1 MATLDITSSTKNN
14 FKIRLEYTAG
24 GGAISITN
32 IGGCRTDSYDSA
44 SQNAQNRVNISIAGN
59 SVSATPSNNT
69 VRFTKNSNYS
79 YWGVGHSLSGLNG
92 NTAVS
97 VSIYTPSNSTI
108 NGLTFNATIN
118 AGTSA
123 TAPTGVTCYVST
135 HTETSVTIGG
145 RYSSDGG
152 SGITTSGYQ
161 YRTATGNWTNCG
173 STITGL
179 TANTPYYFRYY
190 VGNAIGTT
198 YSAEISDTTPDYP
211 HVMRVSVQELT
222 VGNQQGLLLYNPLYR
237 NVTVRMN
244 KGSASG
250 TLLYSGT
257 TSSDSGFWYY
267 FTPNANTLYSSIPN
281 DPDATC
287 VYTVVSG
294 NVTRST
300 SGTYKYKI
308 KNDGTEIPNFDASKW
323 SYSANLTQLTNN
335 NQCII
340 NGYST
345 VTYTVNSQATSS
357 YGATISKYNY
367 KWGNKSTASTI
378 GNTVVGGNG
387 NVLTIEAVDSRKLL
401 TATSKTLTSGQNYV
415 PYTVPTLD
423 YSYTQTRRV
432 DGVTATTY
440 LDVKGKLSVTKFG
453 TSGVNNALYSVY
465 YKVYN
470 YSTGR
475 WTTQFPI
482 ATSEFTLASDGT
494 FTLDDYLI
502 HADGSSGGFTVGTK
516 YAIQLEIK
524 DAQGLLGT
532 LTSSNI
538 LVTDGKLAR
547 DVYQDSNGEYH
558 QGINGLADSNYANK
572 IYGSEKVTGNID
584 FDSNTSHIYWKK
596 QGYGDKFQI
605 IPNFS
610 GTDDSNL
617 LKIQG
622 AVGNAGTDPS
632 LYDLATIS
640 GKSGNGWLRGYLLAE
655 KGFYSLNTGNVSTPV
670 GNGRL
675 IVKRA
680 SSSEAP
686 NNGCVLEYGN
696 STSWVG
702 QLWIPDNGDTRPA
715 FAGWYN
721 GTRSA
726 WKNLAF
732 QSDLNKHICIAYYTS
747 NKQINAEYVYP
758 TLDGSKVVG
767 SKLTLSGGKIKV
779 GAGVSKV
786 KISACAFLENVN
798 SSRFGYIWM
807 FVYKNNN
814 STSVASAI
822 MSGVPNYYQSIA
834 ITDIVVDVAQND
846 TLYLGFNNPT
856 SSNPATI
863 RNGINNTRL
872 YVEVVE

>member
-1 MATLDITSSTKNN
+1 MATLDITSTTKTN

-24 GGAISITN
+24 NGAISITN
-32 IGGCRTDSYDSA
+32 IGGCRTDGYDSA
-44 SQNAQNRVNISIAGN
+44 SQNSQNRVNISIGGN
-59 SVSATPSNNT
+59 SASKTPSSNT

-79 YWGVGHSLSGLNG
+79 YWGVGHTVSGLNG
-92 NTAVS
+92 NTSISVS
-97 VSIYTPSNSTI
+97 VYTPSNSTI
-108 NGLTFNATIN
+108 NGLTFNTTIN

-123 TAPTGVTCYVST
+123 TAPTGVWCAQTGV
-135 HTETSVTIGG
+135 TETAISVNGG
-145 RYSSDGG
+145 YSSDGG
-152 SGITTSGYQ
+152 SAITTSGYQ
-161 YRTATGNWTNCG
+161 FRTATGSWTN
-173 STITGL
+173 STHYVDGL
-179 TANTPYYFRYY
+179 QPDTQYYMRYY

-198 YSAEISDTTPDYP
+198 YSSEVGIKTYKYPYIIS
-211 HVMRVSVQELT
+211 VSKQELT
-222 VGNQQGLLLYNPLYR
+222 IGESQFVIIYNPLWR
-237 NVTVRMN
+237 NVTIKMN

-250 TLLYSGT
+250 TLLYSAT
-257 TSSDSGFWYY
+257 TEDLTHT

-281 DPDATC
+281 NTNATC
-287 VYTVVSG
+287 VYSVVYG
-294 NVTRST
+294 NITRST
-300 SGTYKYKI
+300 TGTYKYKI
-308 KNDGTEIPNFDASKW
+308 KNDGTEIPTFDASKW
-323 SYSANLTQLTNN
+323 SYTANLTQLTNN
-335 NQCII
+335 NQCVID
-340 NGYST
+340 GYST
-345 VTYTVNSQATSS
+345 VTYTLNSQATSN

-367 KWGNKSTASTI
+367 KWGNKSTVSTS
-378 GNTVVGGNG
+378 GSTVVGGNG
-387 NVLTIEAVDSRKLL
+387 TTLTVDAVDSRGLL
-401 TATSKTLTSGQNYV
+401 KSTTKSLISGQTYV
-415 PYTVPTLD
+415 PYTLPTLD
-423 YSYTQTRRV
+423 YSNTSTRRV

-453 TSGVNNALYSVY
+453 TSGVDNALYSVK

-470 YSTGR
+470 YSTGS
-475 WTTQFPI
+475 WTSQFTIP
-482 ATSEFTLASDGT
+482 TSEFTLASDGT

-584 FDSNTSHIYWKK
+584 FDSNSSHIYWKE

-610 GTDDSNL
+610 GTDDSNT
-617 LKIQG
+617 LKIQS
-622 AVGNAGTDPS
+622 AVGGAGTDPS
-632 LYDLATIS
+632 LYDIATIS

-655 KGFYSLNTGNVSTPV
+655 KGFYSLNTGNVGTPV

-675 IVKRA
+675 IIKRA
-680 SSSEAP
+680 TNTEAP

-702 QLWIPDNGDTRPA
+702 QLWIPDNGETRPA
-715 FAGWYN
+715 ISGWYN

-732 QSDLNKHICIAYYTS
+732 QSDLNKHICIAYYTA
-747 NKQINAEYVYP
+747 NKQINEAYVYP
-758 TLDGSKVVG
+758 TLDASKVVG

-822 MSGVPNYYQSIA
+822 MSGVPNYYQTIA